1 MDSSFDK
8 YNDEFKEQQKTGFKY
23 TLVLIVAYIF
33 ALAGLVI
40 DILAFVYWNAYIS
53 LGGLVAALL
62 SFQALM
68 KAKGGDWRL
77 KTKIP
82 LIINIV
88 VLAVAFVLL
97 YVVGS
102 KMKGR

>member
-23 TLVLIVAYIF
+23 TLLLIIAYIF
-33 ALAGLVI
+33 SIIGLVV
-40 DILAFVYWNAYIS
+40 DVLAFVYWNAYIS

-62 SFQALM
+62 SFEALM

-82 LIINIV
+82 LFINIA
-88 VLAVAFVLL
+88 VLAVSFVLL
-97 YVVGS
+97 YIVGS

>member
-8 YNDEFKEQQKTGFKY
+8 YNDEFKEQQKTGIKY
-23 TLVLIVAYIF
+23 TIILVVAYIF
-33 ALAGLVI
+33 SLAGLLC
-40 DILAFVYWNAYIS
+40 DILAFVYWNSYIS

-62 SFQALM
+62 SFQALF

-82 LIINIV
+82 LFINIA

-97 YVVGS
+97 YIVGS

>member
-8 YNDEFKEQQKTGFKY
+8 YNDEFKEQQKTGIKY
-23 TLVLIVAYIF
+23 TIILVVAYIF
-33 ALAGLVI
+33 ALAGLLC
-40 DILAFVYWNAYIS
+40 DILAFVYWNSYIS

-62 SFQALM
+62 SFQALF

-82 LIINIV
+82 LIINIAV
-88 VLAVAFVLL
+88 MAVAFVLL
-97 YVVGS
+97 YIVGA